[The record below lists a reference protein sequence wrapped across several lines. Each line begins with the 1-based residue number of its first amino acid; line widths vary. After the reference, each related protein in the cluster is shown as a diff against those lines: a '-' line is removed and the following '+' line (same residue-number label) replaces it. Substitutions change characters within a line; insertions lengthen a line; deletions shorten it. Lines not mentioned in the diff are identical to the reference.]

1 MKINVDLAKKRL
13 QDAQH
18 LNAVETMC
26 KIEKDDNPEL
36 KLFDVAVVLKD
47 NISTKGVKTTASSD
61 FLKEYI
67 PVFDAT
73 VVEKLVAAGATIIA
87 KTSMD
92 EFAMGGFGMTAAN
105 GPVLNPHDNSR
116 VAGGSSAGSAALVAA
131 KVVKVALG
139 TDTGD
144 SCRIP
149 ASYCGIV
156 GFKPTYGRISRYG
169 ILPYA
174 SSLDHVGIFSNNVA
188 NSAKLLESL
197 AGFDERDMTSSSKPV
212 EKYSE
217 HLNMDLSEMTVG
229 MIDNVTG
236 AISNNEIKK
245 AFDNLIEKLNE
256 KGIKSKNIE
265 FDQQLFKNQ
274 NTIYKIIANA
284 EAVSNHSNFNGL
296 AFGQRVMGNNLEEI
310 MTKSRSENI
319 GLQARTRYLLGG
331 YSLDINNIDKTFI
344 QAKKVRRLLVDNINK
359 ELETTDFFIAPAS
372 AQIAPKLNEEN
383 NVDNN
388 SDEHLIANNYMVMDN
403 FTGNPGIVVPMCKVD
418 NMPVGVYLSTKA
430 FNEVQLLALANL
442 IEEIVGDLS

>member
-1 MKINVDLAKKRL
+1 
-13 QDAQH
+13 
-18 LNAVETMC
+18 
-26 KIEKDDNPEL
+26 
-36 KLFDVAVVLKD
+36 
-47 NISTKGVKTTASSD
+47 
-61 FLKEYI
+61 
-67 PVFDAT
+67 
-73 VVEKLVAAGATIIA
+73 
-87 KTSMD
+87 
-92 EFAMGGFGMTAAN
+92 
-105 GPVLNPHDNSR
+105 
-116 VAGGSSAGSAALVAA
+116 
-131 KVVKVALG
+131 
-139 TDTGD
+139 
-144 SCRIP
+144 
-149 ASYCGIV
+149 
-156 GFKPTYGRISRYG
+156 
-169 ILPYA
+169 
-174 SSLDHVGIFSNNVA
+174 
-188 NSAKLLESL
+188 
-197 AGFDERDMTSSSKPV
+197 MTSSSKPV

-229 MIDNVTG
+229 IIDNVTG